1 MGYQL
6 KDKVSSRGDENV
18 PKLTVVMATH
28 TCEYTK
34 DRELH
39 TSNEWTVWYITSIS
53 IKWFRTIC
61 QIFISSHQTR
71 KRKHPYTTGLK
82 SLP

>member
-6 KDKVSSRGDENV
+6 KDRVSSRGDENV

-39 TSNEWTVWYITSIS
+39 TSNEWTVHNFYLN
-53 IKWFRTIC
+53 
-61 QIFISSHQTR
+61 QVV
-71 KRKHPYTTGLK
+71 
-82 SLP
+82 